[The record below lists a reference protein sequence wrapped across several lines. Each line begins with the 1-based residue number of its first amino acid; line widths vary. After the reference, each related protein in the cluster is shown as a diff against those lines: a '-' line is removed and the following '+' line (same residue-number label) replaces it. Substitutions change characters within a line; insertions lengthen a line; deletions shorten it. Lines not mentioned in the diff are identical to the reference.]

1 MNIKECPSLMEEQKL
16 NNKKDKYIE
25 ITDTL
30 LAYDCPDGINEKIM
44 YAEVLGKVLE
54 NMDFQIYELYRKLA
68 DRYTSVLKSIYELSK
83 SNEYSDYLL
92 SAGWEDLIAFGEKKH
107 F

>member
-44 YAEVLGKVLE
+44 YAEVL
-54 NMDFQIYELYRKLA
+54 
-68 DRYTSVLKSIYELSK
+68 
-83 SNEYSDYLL
+83 
-92 SAGWEDLIAFGEKKH
+92 
-107 F
+107 